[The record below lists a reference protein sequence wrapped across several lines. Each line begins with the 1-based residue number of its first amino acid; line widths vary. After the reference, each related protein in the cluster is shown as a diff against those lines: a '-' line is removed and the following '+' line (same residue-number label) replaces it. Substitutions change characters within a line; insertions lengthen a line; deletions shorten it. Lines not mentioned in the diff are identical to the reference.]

1 MAIAV
6 NGQFQGGS
14 GVATLR
20 SGIDCT
26 GTVITTI
33 TLFAGGGL
41 AWTTVTSPFMVS
53 NGQSYVVC
61 IRADNTTAPVIIRS
75 LDFLWY

>member
-1 MAIAV
+1 
-6 NGQFQGGS
+6 
-14 GVATLR
+14 
-20 SGIDCT
+20 
-26 GTVITTI
+26 
-33 TLFAGGGL
+33 
-41 AWTTVTSPFMVS
+41 MVS